1 VRRRAHGLLLALPAV
16 IVAAQFAPLGADK
29 PGEFGRFLLLPDV
42 FLAIE
47 AVVAAGT
54 FFRPGRLRT
63 AVIAAVLAATG
74 VAGGVYLRGFVRDS
88 RDTPLRLAEAERLR
102 HYLRSGFTRMAVV
115 AEPAPYGL
123 PPVDLFRWQILKLP
137 DGTDPSTAGG
147 ADVLVRAVD
156 NPGRG
161 VAARISWADKPF
173 QVRVI
178 TGGPCCGS
186 DVAPATQPSVTPTPP
201 NSVP

>member
-1 VRRRAHGLLLALPAV
+1 VRRRTTGLLLALPAL

-54 FFRPGRLRT
+54 FLQPGRLRT
-63 AVIAAVLAATG
+63 AVLVAVLAATG
-74 VAGGVYLRGFVRDS
+74 VAGGIYVRGFVRDS
-88 RDTPLRLAEAERLR
+88 RDTSSRLAEAEHLR
-102 HYLRSGFTRMAVV
+102 QYLRSGFTRMAVV
-115 AEPAPYGL
+115 AEPAPYCL
-123 PPVDLFRWQILKLP
+123 PPVDLFRWQIVKLP
-137 DGTDPSTAGG
+137 DGSDPSTAG
-147 ADVLVRAVD
+147 ADLLVRAVD
-156 NPGRG
+156 DPGKG

-178 TGGPCCGS
+178 TGACCGS
-186 DVAPATQPSVTPTPP
+186 EGGASTQPAVTPTGQ
-201 NSVP
+201 